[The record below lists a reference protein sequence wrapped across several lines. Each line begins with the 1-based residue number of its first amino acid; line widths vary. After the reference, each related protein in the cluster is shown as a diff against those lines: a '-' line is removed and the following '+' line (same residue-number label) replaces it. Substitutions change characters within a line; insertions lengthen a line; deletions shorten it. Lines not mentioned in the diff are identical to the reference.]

1 MTVVDS
7 AVIRMSRASAG
18 QEPDSGG
25 QAMTITAR
33 DLRFEPLVAEIRPL
47 LEEYGYR
54 LPPGDDHIR
63 ELVLARVGIA
73 LKNLVEIFEG
83 RTW

>member
-1 MTVVDS
+1 M
-7 AVIRMSRASAG
+7 AI
-18 QEPDSGG
+18 P
-25 QAMTITAR
+25 TA
-33 DLRFEPLVAEIRPL
+33 DLRFEPLAAEIRPL
-47 LEEYGYR
+47 LEDHGYR

-63 ELVLARVGIA
+63 ELVLARVDIA

>member
-1 MTVVDS
+1 MGFS
-7 AVIRMSRASAG
+7 AA
-18 QEPDSGG
+18 
-25 QAMTITAR
+25 
-33 DLRFEPLVAEIRPL
+33 DLRFEPLAAEIRPL
-47 LEEYGYR
+47 LENHGYR

-63 ELVLARVGIA
+63 ELVLARVDIA

>member
-1 MTVVDS
+1 MTK
-7 AVIRMSRASAG
+7 AAI
-18 QEPDSGG
+18 
-25 QAMTITAR
+25 

-47 LEEYGYR
+47 LEEHGYR
-54 LPPGDDHIR
+54 LPPGGDHIR